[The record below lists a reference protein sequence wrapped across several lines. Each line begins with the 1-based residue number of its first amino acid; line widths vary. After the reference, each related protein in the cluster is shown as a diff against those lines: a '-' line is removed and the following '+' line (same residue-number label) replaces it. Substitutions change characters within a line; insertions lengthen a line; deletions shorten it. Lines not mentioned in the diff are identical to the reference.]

1 MPDTGPRCPHCDKH
15 GICHTCNAPM
25 GPCKCEGSNWRDI
38 APWKGTDMKTD
49 NKLVAEGLHPND
61 VEWLEA
67 EVARLNKLNEWLLET
82 LEAVLRGEI
91 SHPEIEETIKQ
102 TRRCP
107 WCNQL
112 APSHAEPCLPT
123 EAQA

>member
-1 MPDTGPRCPHCDKH
+1 
-15 GICHTCNAPM
+15 
-25 GPCKCEGSNWRDI
+25 
-38 APWKGTDMKTD
+38 MKTD

-61 VEWLEA
+61 VEWLES

-102 TRRCP
+102 AR
-107 WCNQL
+107 
-112 APSHAEPCLPT
+112 
-123 EAQA
+123 QA